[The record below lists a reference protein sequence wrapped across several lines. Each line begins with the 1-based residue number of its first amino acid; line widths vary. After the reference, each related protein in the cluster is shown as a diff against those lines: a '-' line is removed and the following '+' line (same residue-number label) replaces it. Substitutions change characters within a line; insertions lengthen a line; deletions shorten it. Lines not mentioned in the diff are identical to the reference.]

1 MKQEAPLFR
10 AGRKSHDEGDE
21 DLTLQ
26 VSIDKNGL
34 HIKALG
40 PGDTGKVEGFSIDW
54 ADLFEYMVKET
65 TR

>member
-1 MKQEAPLFR
+1 MKLY
-10 AGRKSHDEGDE
+10 DEGDE

-40 PGDTGKVEGFSIDW
+40 PGDTGKVEAFSIDW
-54 ADLFEYMVKET
+54 ADLFDYMVKET

>member
-1 MKQEAPLFR
+1 MKLY
-10 AGRKSHDEGDE
+10 DDGDE

-40 PGDTGKVEGFSIDW
+40 PGDTGKVEGFSIGW
-54 ADLFEYMVKET
+54 KELFGYMIKEMKK
-65 TR
+65 

>member
-1 MKQEAPLFR
+1 MKLY
-10 AGRKSHDEGDE
+10 DEGDE

-26 VSIDKNGL
+26 VSIDKDGL

-40 PGDTGKVEGFSIDW
+40 PGDKVEAFSIDW
-54 ADLFEYMVKET
+54 ADLFNYMVKET